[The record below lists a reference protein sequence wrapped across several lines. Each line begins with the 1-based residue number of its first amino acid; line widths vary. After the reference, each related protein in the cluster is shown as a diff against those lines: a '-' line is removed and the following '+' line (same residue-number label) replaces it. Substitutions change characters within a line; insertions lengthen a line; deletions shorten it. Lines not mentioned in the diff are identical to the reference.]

1 MACSSF
7 INCIKTAARALSL
20 DARKSRL
27 IRNAGGVDVSPLPST
42 SSDFSTVQRIDFF
55 FLCPVF
61 LSLGALMKLF
71 SFSLPKLEAS

>member
-7 INCIKTAARALSL
+7 INCIKTAARALSFL

-27 IRNAGGVDVSPLPST
+27 IRNVGGVDVSPLPST

-55 FLCPVF
+55 FF
-61 LSLGALMKLF
+61 NAM
-71 SFSLPKLEAS
+71 SFFPWER